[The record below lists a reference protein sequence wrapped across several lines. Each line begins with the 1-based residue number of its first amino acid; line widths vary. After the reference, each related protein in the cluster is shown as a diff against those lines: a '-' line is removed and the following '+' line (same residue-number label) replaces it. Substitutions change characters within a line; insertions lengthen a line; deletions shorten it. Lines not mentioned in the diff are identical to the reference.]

1 MKQITKDFTYDI
13 PDEYLAQTKANGDTA
28 TASYTGPAKLWV
40 FVQEQ
45 TGKNTSDA
53 MQLDENW
60 DGNPDLP
67 APEGQVK
74 VELDCEGAD
83 TLICAIFLPHSVS
96 VKNVTDVVTDLP
108 EDYGKYSNPWPPPP
122 EHAYEREMLVYKPDT
137 ADIADTAGK
146 EHTGGDWEL
155 TFKQPWMTWGT
166 MTQLRNDLLAM
177 SDGKVSFDQPDSVK
191 QPWIDW
197 RQKMRDLPTVWKRGE
212 AGEFPAHMV
221 KFPAEPTRGGF
232 ADPPPAGTD
241 SDPTQVNESDPS

>member
-53 MQLDENW
+53 MQLAENW

-108 EDYGKYSNPWPPPP
+108 EDYGKYSNPWPPTPD
-122 EHAYEREMLVYKPDT
+122 HAYEREMLVYKPDT